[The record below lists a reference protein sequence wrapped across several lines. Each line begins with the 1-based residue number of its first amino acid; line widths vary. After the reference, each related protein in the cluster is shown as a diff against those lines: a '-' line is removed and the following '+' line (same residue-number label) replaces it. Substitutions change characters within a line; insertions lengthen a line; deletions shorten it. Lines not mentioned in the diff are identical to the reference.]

1 MEGTCCAY
9 SFFLEEGRFVY
20 YYTINCTMKFQGQME
35 GQCCAAAAWAVPP
48 LHFNLTCLLCVQIS
62 DTRYTNNCCSVFLL
76 CWCHFQLK
84 PTSVVV
90 SYLVFIK
97 QHSTSSHDYVH
108 AAVPVLTNRGLLC
121 PTEEKVHFSVD
132 YHNIDLP
139 ARLPGKEIIC
149 IHFQKA
155 FCSIFRSL
163 LLTVCSKLS
172 GGHIL
177 SFLPFESRIL
187 TQMDKLYTNE
197 LFFNLKIVR
206 KTIISYNSCSSSTGY
221 PHKFILSAFKG

>member
-1 MEGTCCAY
+1 MLCCCSLGHAATAPQPNL
-9 SFFLEEGRFVY
+9 SALCADIW
-20 YYTINCTMKFQGQME
+20 YTIHKQ
-35 GQCCAAAAWAVPP
+35 
-48 LHFNLTCLLCVQIS
+48 LLFC
-62 DTRYTNNCCSVFLL
+62 FLL
-76 CWCHFQLK
+76 CWCHFQSK
-84 PTSVVV
+84 PMSVVV

-187 TQMDKLYTNE
+187 TQMDKLYTYE